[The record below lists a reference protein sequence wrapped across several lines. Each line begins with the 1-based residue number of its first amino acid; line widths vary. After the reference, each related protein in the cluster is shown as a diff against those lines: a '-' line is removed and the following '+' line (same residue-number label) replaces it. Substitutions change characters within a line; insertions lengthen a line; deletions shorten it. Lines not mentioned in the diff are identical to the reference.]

1 MPLGGRYDM
10 SVHGNMFQE
19 NIKLEILKIFQF
31 ENFEF
36 QYQKYLTTEKYFK
49 DLRRCK
55 IKFWTTFVFY
65 TKLIFP
71 LLFELESFENFRK
84 YLE

>member
-10 SVHGNMFQE
+10 SVHGYMFQE

-36 QYQKYLTTEKYFK
+36 QYQKYLTTEKYFE
-49 DLRRCK
+49 DLMMY
-55 IKFWTTFVFY
+55 FGQ
-65 TKLIFP
+65 
-71 LLFELESFENFRK
+71 LLFSTPN
-84 YLE
+84 

>member
-10 SVHGNMFQE
+10 SVHGNMCQE

-36 QYQKYLTTEKYFK
+36 QYQKYLTTEKYFE
-49 DLRRCK
+49 DLYVKSNSRQ
-55 IKFWTTFVFY
+55 
-65 TKLIFP
+65 
-71 LLFELESFENFRK
+71 LLFSLPN
-84 YLE
+84 

>member
-71 LLFELESFENFRK
+71 LLSELEGFENLRK
-84 YLE
+84 

>member
-36 QYQKYLTTEKYFK
+36 QYQKYLTTEKYFE
-49 DLRRCK
+49 DQILD
-55 IKFWTTFVFY
+55 
-65 TKLIFP
+65 
-71 LLFELESFENFRK
+71 NFCF
-84 YLE
+84 LHQIDFSTPI

>member
-1 MPLGGRYDM
+1 MTHTANTEKEKLPTCMSAHSVPGQPNFFWDETSKRMPLGGRYDM

-36 QYQKYLTTEKYFK
+36 QYQY
-49 DLRRCK
+49 
-55 IKFWTTFVFY
+55 I
-65 TKLIFP
+65 
-71 LLFELESFENFRK
+71 
-84 YLE
+84 

>member
-19 NIKLEILKIFQF
+19 NIKLEILKIFHF

-36 QYQKYLTTEKYFK
+36 QYQKYLITEKYFE

-55 IKFWTTFVFY
+55 IEFWTPFVFY
-65 TKLIFP
+65 TTLIFP
-71 LLFELESFENFRK
+71 LLFELENFEKRG
-84 YLE
+84 

>member
-36 QYQKYLTTEKYFK
+36 QYQKYLTTEKYFE
-49 DLRRCK
+49 DLTRCK
-55 IKFWTTFVFY
+55 IKF
-65 TKLIFP
+65 LIFP
-71 LLFELESFENFRK
+71 LLFELESFEKRG
-84 YLE
+84 